1 MSFLQNY
8 IPIIFLGSTF
18 GLYELT
24 NGMKLREVKIFH
36 EAVFY
41 ILVILFFIYSGFRYE
56 TGRDYQNYIAFFE
69 NCNSLVKQF
78 EFGYRWLN
86 RTFKFLGLN
95 YYCMQV
101 VISLFC
107 TVSISRLIKEKSCY
121 PIFTLFIYFIIYYMP
136 VDMAQTRQ
144 WIAMAILC
152 IGVRK
157 NVHNYKFLIYIY
169 AASLFHVTAWFAL
182 LPFLLSKFNF
192 PKKYLYFI
200 FILSIIAPFV
210 FSSVLMTILKFFQL
224 LQFLPARLTFILGQ
238 YLEFKQDLQFGS
250 GFGYLT
256 KAVVIFS
263 MIYFTSYKDSINN
276 RFLLFLVSYFIFN
289 CGINFMLLQRL
300 SNYFE
305 ISFLALTAYNIKF
318 SKKFIVKDFYYLFS
332 ICLIAYFLMLF
343 VLFYFSPDAK
353 DWIPYKSLFIY
364 KF

>member
-1 MSFLQNY
+1 MYCAIIWLSGKVNY
-8 IPIIFLGSTF
+8 NALTKTHIVQDDLEKILRQYKITTSTYSKKF
-18 GLYELT
+18 KQTYNEDDNMKYYYIEFSLY
-24 NGMKLREVKIFH
+24 
-36 EAVFY
+36 
-41 ILVILFFIYSGFRYE
+41 
-56 TGRDYQNYIAFFE
+56 
-69 NCNSLVKQF
+69 
-78 EFGYRWLN
+78 
-86 RTFKFLGLN
+86 
-95 YYCMQV
+95 
-101 VISLFC
+101 
-107 TVSISRLIKEKSCY
+107 
-121 PIFTLFIYFIIYYMP
+121 
-136 VDMAQTRQ
+136 
-144 WIAMAILC
+144 
-152 IGVRK
+152 
-157 NVHNYKFLIYIY
+157 Y
-169 AASLFHVTAWFAL
+169 APL
-182 LPFLLSKFNF
+182 
-192 PKKYLYFI
+192 
-200 FILSIIAPFV
+200 
-210 FSSVLMTILKFFQL
+210 
-224 LQFLPARLTFILGQ
+224 
-238 YLEFKQDLQFGS
+238 KQDLQFGS